1 MKPQFKHDCD
11 ECVLLGRLEHGLNV
25 VPNFMPNDEGMVT
38 LFDDLCSK
46 KHVDLYFCDK
56 QPRPTVIARYS
67 DEGSD
72 YASGLV
78 HAEAN
83 KDLFVAKKLAMMK
96 GLLK

>member
-1 MKPQFKHDCD
+1 MADRPGDLGGPQPTGAR
-11 ECVLLGRLEHGLNV
+11 LGAQGPDQGYALTL
-25 VPNFMPNDEGMVT
+25 VT